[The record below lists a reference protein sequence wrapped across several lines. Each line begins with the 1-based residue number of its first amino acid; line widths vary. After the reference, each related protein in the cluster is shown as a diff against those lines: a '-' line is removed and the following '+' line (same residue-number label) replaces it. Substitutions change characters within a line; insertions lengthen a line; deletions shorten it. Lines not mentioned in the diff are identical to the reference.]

1 MSAPTVPVRA
11 ERVEGPRDGGTAL
24 LVHGGAW
31 AIPDD
36 AVEAHRLGIERAVTE
51 GRKRLRAGQS
61 ALDVVTEVVALLEAD
76 PTFDAGRGARLDRDG
91 RAQLDAGL
99 MDGTT
104 LAWGAVANVR
114 HLAHPI
120 RAARLLLHHDG
131 QARLLVAEGAERF
144 AAERGLPLID
154 NAALITDVEQ
164 ERFEHLH
171 AEHTDFHTSREF
183 SGLDADPHGTV
194 GCVALDRA
202 GRLAAA
208 TSTGG
213 VSYTHPG
220 RVGDSPLV
228 GCGYYATA
236 EAAASATGWGEAI
249 AAVLVCGRAVDAI
262 AAGLSP
268 EDAATKRLQHMAA
281 SVSNPRGEPATGGL
295 IVLDASGRGGFA
307 YTTPRMARGAW
318 TEGHAM
324 VVAV

>member
-1 MSAPTVPVRA
+1 MSAASVPVRA
-11 ERVEGPRDGGTAL
+11 ERVEAPSKGGMAL

-31 AIPDD
+31 AIPDE
-36 AVEAHRLGIERAVTE
+36 AVEAHRVGMELAVTE
-51 GRKRLRAGQS
+51 GRAMLRAGHP
-61 ALDVVTEVVALLEAD
+61 ALEVVTEVVALLEAD

-99 MDGTT
+99 MDGST

-144 AAERGLPLID
+144 AVAEGLSLID
-154 NAALITDVEQ
+154 NEALITDAEQ
-164 ERFEHLH
+164 ARFDQLLASH
-171 AEHTDFHTSREF
+171 ADFHSSREF

-194 GCVALDRA
+194 GCIALDQA
-202 GRLAAA
+202 GDLAAA

-228 GCGYYATA
+228 GCGYYATNQ
-236 EAAASATGWGEAI
+236 AAASATGWGEAI
-249 AAVLVCGRAVDAI
+249 AAVLLCGRTVDAV
-262 AAGLSP
+262 AAGLPP
-268 EDAATKRLQHMAA
+268 EDAAGNRLLHMAA
-281 SVSNPRGEPATGGL
+281 SVTNPQGEPATGGL
-295 IVLDASGRGGFA
+295 IVLDASGRGSFA
-307 YTTPRMARGAW
+307 FTTPRMARGAW
-318 TEGHAM
+318 AEGRAFQ
-324 VVAV
+324 VAV